1 LGFAIS
7 LVDKGALWAT
17 PSEGEESALTVAA
30 DEGGLLATSECA
42 EAHHVVCDKAED
54 AVVVGLGGVLAEL
67 NEAFFTP
74 CCLLGDLSDAAH
86 GGLGRQVEDPAG
98 VGVQE
103 LVRIVLARK
112 ASRKAK
118 LRNLVAGS
126 MAAFE
131 RMAKRL
137 RLCCRRLEL
146 EIHNELPASSI
157 EMLLVCSTKQ
167 RPTPHPAVNG
177 GVSGADNF

>member
-1 LGFAIS
+1 LGFAIG
-7 LVDKGALWAT
+7 LVDKAALWAT

-30 DEGGLLATSECA
+30 DEGDLLATSECPD
-42 EAHHVVCDKAED
+42 AHHVVCDKAED

-67 NEAFFTP
+67 NEAYFTP
-74 CCLLGDLSDAAH
+74 CCRLGDLSDAAH

-98 VGVQE
+98 IVQE

-112 ASRKAK
+112 ASRKAA
-118 LRNLVAGS
+118 LRNLVAGN
-126 MAAFE
+126 MAASE
-131 RMAKRL
+131 RMAKRP
-137 RLCCRRLEL
+137 RVRCRRLEL
-146 EIHNELPASSI
+146 EIHNELPASTI

-177 GVSGADNF
+177 GLSGADNF